1 MLCDKNKK
9 RATWPLGR
17 VIDTYLVMLC
27 DNNKKRATWPLG
39 RVTEIF
45 PGDGNV
51 VRIVRVKTK
60 NETYFCVIQR
70 SAVRRTSTT
79 QSPTSALR
87 PIQL

>member
-51 VRIVRVKTK
+51 VRIVRV
-60 NETYFCVIQR
+60 
-70 SAVRRTSTT
+70 
-79 QSPTSALR
+79 
-87 PIQL
+87 